1 MVLLQA
7 WVVMATMSSTMEVL
21 VAVAEFIY
29 RLAMVVAA
37 SKADRSKSKLLQ
49 GLWPCATEVSFT
61 DNVSV
66 QLNLGPVSPTMNF
79 RVVLPMAS
87 LVSSILYGL
96 WLDFVL
102 TLFTYLQVFTLRV
115 ILP

>member
-1 MVLLQA
+1 
-7 WVVMATMSSTMEVL
+7 
-21 VAVAEFIY
+21 
-29 RLAMVVAA
+29 
-37 SKADRSKSKLLQ
+37 
-49 GLWPCATEVSFT
+49 
-61 DNVSV
+61 
-66 QLNLGPVSPTMNF
+66 
-79 RVVLPMAS
+79 MAS